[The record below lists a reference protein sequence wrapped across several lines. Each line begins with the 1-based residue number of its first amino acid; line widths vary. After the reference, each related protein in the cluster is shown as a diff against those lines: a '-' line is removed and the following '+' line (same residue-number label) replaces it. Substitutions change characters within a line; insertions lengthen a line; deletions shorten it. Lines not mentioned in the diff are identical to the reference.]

1 MTTNYRRRWT
11 MADLGTPASSLHA
24 HLAGIAFQHQDG
36 PTPTSKINSAAG
48 RVMWAQ
54 TDESLTAA
62 IAALAGVVQEALD
75 AGYMVEVTTNRDSLR
90 PSSYKHCI
98 TLHVRKP
105 GSEIANRVFINR
117 MGRTRHDDILPAIRR
132 TFVGGGQA

>member
-1 MTTNYRRRWT
+1 MTTSYRRRWT
-11 MADLGTPASSLHA
+11 MADLGTPASSLNA
-24 HLAGIAFQHQDG
+24 HLKGIAFKREDG

-48 RVMWAQ
+48 KVMWAS
-54 TDESLTAA
+54 TEAALEAA

-75 AGYMVEVTTNRDSLR
+75 AGYMVEVTTNRDDLR

-105 GSEIANRVFINR
+105 GSEVANRVFINR
-117 MGRTRHDDILPAIRR
+117 MGRTRHDNIMPAIRQI
-132 TFVGGGQA
+132 FVGGASK

>member
-1 MTTNYRRRWT
+1 MT
-11 MADLGTPASSLHA
+11 DLGTPASSLHA
-24 HLAGIAFQHQDG
+24 NLKGIAFKREDG

-54 TDESLTAA
+54 TDESLTSAMG
-62 IAALAGVVQEALD
+62 ALAGVVQEALD
-75 AGYMVEVTTNRDSLR
+75 AGYMVEVTTNRDALR

-105 GSEIANRVFINR
+105 GSEVANRVFINR
-117 MGRTRHDDILPAIRR
+117 MGRTRHDNILPLIQQVFRGA
-132 TFVGGGQA
+132 A